1 MIQNAQTKHI
11 QISLKILGVLL
22 NKEQYPLII
31 AIDGPAGSGKGTVAK
46 KLSAKLNYHYLDS
59 GAIYRIIAYAAKK
72 NNIKPES
79 VNELIDLV
87 NNSRIKFSKDKIWL
101 NSESVTDLIR
111 TELIGKLASE
121 IATHEELRA
130 SILDYQRSFSRLP
143 GLIAEGRDMTS
154 IVFPDA
160 NLKIYLN
167 ASVDERAK
175 RRYKQLISKGND
187 VNLSELTC
195 EISIRDSRDKDR
207 KVSPLVIVKEAHV
220 LETDNLTEDQTVDK
234 ILSYFSK
241 VTKSAGYPKLPD

>member
-1 MIQNAQTKHI
+1 
-11 QISLKILGVLL
+11 LGALL

-59 GAIYRIIAYAAKK
+59 GAIYRVIAYAAKN
-72 NNIKPES
+72 NNIKSES

-87 NNSRIKFSKDKIWL
+87 SNSRIKFSEDKIWL
-101 NSESVTDLIR
+101 NSESVADLIR
-111 TELIGKLASE
+111 TELVGNLASE
-121 IATHEELRA
+121 IAMHAKLRA
-130 SILDYQRSFSRLP
+130 SILDYQRSFCRLP

-154 IVFPDA
+154 IVFPNA

-187 VNLSELTC
+187 VNLSELVR
-195 EISIRDSRDKDR
+195 EISIRDSRDKYR
-207 KVSPLVIVKEAHV
+207 EVSPLVIVKEAHV

-234 ILSYFSK
+234 ILNYFSK
-241 VTKSAGYPKLPD
+241 VTKSADNPKLSD